1 MSQGKKI
8 QLYNWDEMQ
17 TEELSPVIHRK
28 MLWGERVMLSHVI
41 LKKGS
46 ELCLPIPTITSS
58 SATSISG
65 RMRFWVG
72 EDERE
77 RIFIEAGEVLHL
89 PSNIPHGAETLE
101 DTVSLDVFSP
111 PRQDW
116 IDGDDAYL
124 RDE

>member
-46 ELCLPIPTITSS
+46 VVPTHSHDNEQFSYI
-58 SATSISG
+58 ISG

-72 EDERE
+72 EDEE
-77 RIFIEAGEVLHL
+77 EIFIKAGEVLHL

-124 RDE
+124 RDT